1 MFGSGVPIAAN
12 GRPNGSE
19 LAKVAGLAATLA
31 AVLAALATFGEA
43 GDQGVREYVV
53 VLALIVVVT
62 LGVFAWAV
70 PSAMELDEPGPS
82 AIALALSGLGLLT
95 LLLFW
100 SGLPLI
106 LASGGIVL
114 GRTQRDVPED
124 RHLALAAIGMG
135 AAAIVLCVLFYIAD
149 LS

>member
-1 MFGSGVPIAAN
+1 MFGSGFPIAAN
-12 GRPNGSE
+12 GRPNGFE

-31 AVLAALATFGEA
+31 AVLAALGTFGEA

-82 AIALALSGLGLLT
+82 VIALALSGLGLLT

-100 SGLPLI
+100 SGLPPV

-124 RHLALAAIGMG
+124 RRLALAAIGMG
-135 AAAIVLCVLFYIAD
+135 TAAIVLYVLIYIAD